1 MMHQKKKIFKHLQLR
16 KPPLEDILDNTFFS
30 AERSEKESVMYR
42 IMNGNFI
49 DPFKGIEE
57 DYNNV
62 DINLIKSINPELNK
76 EDTDN
81 EITTNDTKK
90 ESQLQQKKDVKLYVP
105 GITKPIFRF
114 PKKSKLNAAQHA
126 MCLRVLLRFSEA
138 DKPKLTPIEREE
150 LQIYLNL
157 QHIISQEQDEFIEF
171 AKSKWHER
179 AFKIACEDYVNL
191 CWKSKLQY
199 IYKLP
204 RYYSEVTNVPFIAN
218 KNIEVKFIS
227 LCLQMGEFPKIILPS
242 SMKPYKLCVTSQQ
255 LRKRFPPEKNLCSES
270 SVPFKLPVSEDPNCQ
285 ELTSNNNVD
294 LVISS
299 SGLNCLTSHH
309 HQLQVMF
316 QIKINGYISISLDI
330 FLLMQ
335 NIKLQKVEKDNN
347 IKDASKEPEYKN
359 DIDSLKNMSD
369 CKTHSSTTAHC
380 NTSHFISN
388 SQDTQNKTFKT
399 NLKGNISYKLF
410 TIGPQLS
417 EQNELMKNVAKE
429 YRMLVRTK
437 TDGFEIL
444 ENKVQRLLMLTP
456 KLEYQ
461 ADLGAEAVTLEESLK
476 QWVSLIFRPHT
487 SLARVRISAKTSEI
501 LQVEH
506 RTAMSINNE
515 IKRLYNI
522 KVDNSLTILHN
533 IIQYLQNLAP
543 GRYIM
548 RHTVRNGAFATIY
561 KEVEN
566 TGKNIFDLHTMY
578 GEEFFNLPNTAWIP
592 LDKTIPTPMHKFFER
607 MPAMFSPLNNTNFTN
622 NKKTPEVKQTNTRAV
637 RRSLRNKKKKIMF
650 HDDI

>member
-270 SVPFKLPVSEDPNCQ
+270 SVPFKLP
-285 ELTSNNNVD
+285 
-294 LVISS
+294 
-299 SGLNCLTSHH
+299 TSHH